1 MCNYEIYKILKLE
14 ISKSLINITEKIGRD
29 INLVQGPGG
38 NISFK
43 SNGFMYI
50 KASGEKMSDAKNKNI
65 FIKTDLIKILSSLE
79 SSDPDPIKNS
89 WEKSSLMRPSI
100 ESTMHA
106 LMPHKYVL
114 HVHCVNTLSWVIQK
128 NYKKKLNIFL
138 KGINW
143 KSVPY
148 KKPGL
153 NLSIEIKKIIKE
165 SNVDVILLENHGIV
179 VGAES
184 AESVFEI
191 VKNISEKL
199 YLSELNKKKI
209 DLEKFN
215 KYLLCKAY
223 KLPKNEYIHRIAF
236 SKIHSLI
243 ATKGD
248 LFPDQTIFLENGLV
262 IINSIEELIILSQ
275 LRANKLP
282 VVLIPNIG
290 ILIPRTFKK
299 VNEDTLVG
307 LSMIVSRLPK
317 DASINYL
324 TKKERNELINWDLE
338 MHRKII
344 NN

>member
-1 MCNYEIYKILKLE
+1 ME
-14 ISKSLINITEKIGRD
+14 ISKSLINVTERVGKD

-65 FIKTDLIKILSSLE
+65 FVKTDLLKIISSIKKN
-79 SSDPDPIKNS
+79 DPDPIKNS
-89 WEKSSLMRPSI
+89 WDKSSKMRPSI

-114 HVHCVNTLSWVIQK
+114 HVHCVNTLSWVIQN
-128 NYKKKLNIFL
+128 NYQKKINTFL

-153 NLSIEIKKIIKE
+153 DLCNEIKKII
-165 SNVDVILLENHGIV
+165 SDSIVDVVLLGNHGLV
-179 VGAES
+179 AGAES
-184 AESVFEI
+184 AENVFEI
-191 VKNISEKL
+191 IKSISEKL
-199 YLSELNKKKI
+199 YLPELNKKAL
-209 DLEKFN
+209 DFEKFN
-215 KYLLCKAY
+215 KYLSCKYY
-223 KLPKNEYIHRIAF
+223 KLPKNDYIHQIAF

-248 LFPDQTIFLENGLV
+248 LFPDQTVFLENGLI
-262 IINSIEELIILSQ
+262 IINSPEELVQLST
-275 LRANKLP
+275 LKVNKLP

-290 ILIPRTFKK
+290 ILIPRTFKEA
-299 VNEDTLVG
+299 NEDTLLG
-307 LSMIVSRLPK
+307 LSMIISRLPK
-317 DASINYL
+317 DASVNYL
-324 TKKERNELINWDLE
+324 TKVERNELINWDLE
-338 MHRKII
+338 IHRKII

>member
-1 MCNYEIYKILKLE
+1 ME
-14 ISKSLINITEKIGRD
+14 ISKSFINITEKIGRD

-43 SNGFMYI
+43 KDGFMYI
-50 KASGEKMSDAKNKNI
+50 KASGERMSDAKNKNI
-65 FIKTDLIKILSSLE
+65 FIKTDLNKILSSLKKN
-79 SSDPDPIKNS
+79 DPDPIKNS

-100 ESTMHA
+100 ETTMHA

-128 NYKKKLNIFL
+128 NYKKNINFIL

-153 NLSIEIKKIIKE
+153 NLSYEIKKIIRE
-165 SNVDVILLENHGIV
+165 SIVDVILLDNHGIV
-179 VGAES
+179 AGAES
-184 AESVFEI
+184 AKNVFEI
-191 VKNISEKL
+191 VKSISEKL
-199 YLSELNKKKI
+199 SLSNLNKKKV
-209 DLEKFN
+209 DLKKFN
-215 KYLLCKAY
+215 KFLSCREY
-223 KLPKNEYIHRIAF
+223 KLPRNESIHQIAF
-236 SKIHSLI
+236 SKTHSLI

-248 LFPDQTIFLENGLV
+248 IFPDQTVFLENGLM
-262 IINSIEELIILSQ
+262 IINSLEELIRLSK
-275 LRANKLP
+275 LSAKKLP

-290 ILIPRTFKK
+290 ILIPRIFKE

-307 LSMIVSRLPK
+307 LSMIISRLPK
-317 DASINYL
+317 NASINYL

-338 MHRKII
+338 IHRKKI

>member
-1 MCNYEIYKILKLE
+1 ME
-14 ISKSLINITEKIGRD
+14 ISKSLIKITEKVGRD

-65 FIKTDLIKILSSLE
+65 FIKTDYNKILSSLKKN
-79 SSDPDPIKNS
+79 DPDPIKNS
-89 WEKSSLMRPSI
+89 WDKTSSMRPSI
-100 ESTMHA
+100 ETTMHA

-128 NYKKKLNIFL
+128 NYQEKINDLL

-153 NLSIEIKKIIKE
+153 DLSNEIKKIIKE
-165 SNVDVILLENHGIV
+165 SQVDVILLGNHGIV
-179 VGAES
+179 AGAES
-184 AESVFEI
+184 AENVFEI
-191 VKNISEKL
+191 IKNISEKL
-199 YLSELNKKKI
+199 YLSELNKKAI

-215 KYLLCKAY
+215 KYLSCREY
-223 KLPKNEYIHRIAF
+223 KLPQNEYIHQIAF
-236 SKIHSLI
+236 SKNHSLI

-248 LFPDQTIFLENGLV
+248 LYPDQTVFLENGLM
-262 IINSIEELIILSQ
+262 IINSLEELIILSKSS
-275 LRANKLP
+275 ANRLP

-290 ILIPRTFKK
+290 ILIPKTFKE

-307 LSMIVSRLPK
+307 LSMVISRLPK
-317 DASINYL
+317 DVSINYL
-324 TKKERNELINWDLE
+324 TKEERNELINWDLE
-338 MHRKII
+338 THRKII
-344 NN
+344 NK

>member
-1 MCNYEIYKILKLE
+1 ME
-14 ISKSLINITEKIGRD
+14 ISKSLIDITEKVGKD
-29 INLVQGPGG
+29 LNLVQGPGG

-43 SNGFMYI
+43 NNGYMYI

-65 FIKTDLIKILSSLE
+65 FVKTDHNKILSSLKHN
-79 SSDPDPIKNS
+79 DPNPIKNC
-89 WEKSSLMRPSI
+89 WDKSSLMRPSI
-100 ESTMHA
+100 ETTMHA

-128 NYKKKLNIFL
+128 NYQEKINIFL

-148 KKPGL
+148 KKPGI
-153 NLSIEIKKIIKE
+153 NLSNEIKKIIRE
-165 SNVDVILLENHGIV
+165 STVDVILLGNHGIV
-179 VGAES
+179 AGAES
-184 AESVFEI
+184 AESVFEVI
-191 VKNISEKL
+191 KSISEKL
-199 YLSELNKKKI
+199 YFCELNKKNI

-215 KYLLCKAY
+215 KFLACREY
-223 KLPKNEYIHRIAF
+223 KLPKNTSIHQIAF

-248 LFPDQTIFLENGLV
+248 LFPDQTIFLENGV
-262 IINSIEELIILSQ
+262 IIINSPEELIQLSKS
-275 LRANKLP
+275 RANKLP
-282 VVLIPNIG
+282 VVLIRDVG
-290 ILIPRTFKK
+290 ILIPRTFKE

-307 LSMIVSRLPK
+307 LSMIISRIPK

-338 MHRKII
+338 IHRKKI

>member
-1 MCNYEIYKILKLE
+1 ME
-14 ISKSLINITEKIGRD
+14 ISKSLINITEKIGLD

-43 SNGFMYI
+43 RDGFMYI

-65 FIKTDLIKILSSLE
+65 FVKTDHNKILASLKKN
-79 SSDPDPIKNS
+79 DPDPIKNS
-89 WEKSSLMRPSI
+89 WEKSSIMRPSI
-100 ESTMHA
+100 ETTMHA

-128 NYKKKLNIFL
+128 NYQNKINIFL

-153 NLSIEIKKIIKE
+153 DLSNEIKKIIRN
-165 SNVDVILLENHGIV
+165 SIVDVILLDNHGIV
-179 VGAES
+179 AGAES
-184 AESVFEI
+184 AENVFEI
-191 VKNISEKL
+191 VKSISKKL
-199 YLSELNKKKI
+199 FLCELNKKVI
-209 DLEKFN
+209 NLEKFN
-215 KYLLCKAY
+215 KYLKCRAY
-223 KLPKNEYIHRIAF
+223 KLPKNEYIHQIAF
-236 SKIHSLI
+236 SRMHSLM

-248 LFPDQTIFLENGLV
+248 IFPDQTVFLENGLI
-262 IINSIEELIILSQ
+262 IINSYEELIILSK
-275 LRANKLP
+275 LKAKKLP

-290 ILIPRTFKK
+290 ILIPSTFKE

-307 LSMIVSRLPK
+307 LSMIISRLPK
-317 DASINYL
+317 NASINYL

-338 MHRKII
+338 IHRKKI

>member
-1 MCNYEIYKILKLE
+1 ME
-14 ISKSLINITEKIGRD
+14 ISESLIDITEKVGSD

-43 SNGFMYI
+43 NNGFMYI

-65 FIKTDLIKILSSLE
+65 FIKTDHNKIISSLKKN
-79 SSDPDPIKNS
+79 DPDPIKNS
-89 WEKSSLMRPSI
+89 WDKSSLMRPSI
-100 ESTMHA
+100 ETSMHA

-114 HVHCVNTLSWVIQK
+114 HVHCVNTISWVIQK
-128 NYKKKLNIFL
+128 NYHKKINIFL

-153 NLSIEIKKIIKE
+153 DLSNEIKKIIRK
-165 SNVDVILLENHGIV
+165 SATDVILLENHGIV
-179 VGAES
+179 AGAES
-184 AESVFEI
+184 AEKVFEI
-191 VKNISEKL
+191 IKFISEKL
-199 YLSELNKKKI
+199 YLSELNKKVI
-209 DLEKFN
+209 DLDKLK
-215 KYLLCKAY
+215 KYLSCREY
-223 KLPKNEYIHRIAF
+223 KLPKNNNIHQIAF

-248 LFPDQTIFLENGLV
+248 LFPDQTVFLENGLM
-262 IINSIEELIILSQ
+262 IINSLKELILLSK

-282 VVLIPNIG
+282 VVLIPNVG
-290 ILIPRTFKK
+290 ILIPRTFKE
-299 VNEDTLVG
+299 VNEDTLLG
-307 LSMIVSRLPK
+307 LSMIISRLPK

-324 TKKERNELINWDLE
+324 TKEERNELINWDLE
-338 MHRKII
+338 IHRKII

>member
-1 MCNYEIYKILKLE
+1 MIYKNSKLE
-14 ISKSLINITEKIGRD
+14 ISKSFINITEKIGRD

-38 NISFK
+38 NISVK

-50 KASGEKMSDAKNKNI
+50 KASGEKMSNAKNKNI
-65 FIKTDLIKILSSLE
+65 FVKTDHNKILSSLE
-79 SSDPDPIKNS
+79 KNEPDPIKNS

-100 ESTMHA
+100 ETTMHA

-128 NYKKKLNIFL
+128 NYQKKINIFL

-153 NLSIEIKKIIKE
+153 NLSHEIKKIIKE
-165 SNVDVILLENHGIV
+165 SIVDVILLENHGIV
-179 VGAES
+179 AGSES
-184 AESVFEI
+184 AENVFEI
-191 VKNISEKL
+191 IKSISEKL
-199 YLSELNKKKI
+199 YISELNKKKI
-209 DLEKFN
+209 DLEKFH
-215 KYLLCKAY
+215 KYLSCSEY
-223 KLPKNEYIHRIAF
+223 KLPKNEYIHQIAF

-248 LFPDQTIFLENGLV
+248 LFPDQTVFLENGLM
-262 IINSIEELIILSQ
+262 IINSVEELIILSK

-282 VVLIPNIG
+282 VVLIPNMG
-290 ILIPRTFKK
+290 IIIPKTFKE

-307 LSMIVSRLPK
+307 LSMIISRLPK

-324 TKKERNELINWDLE
+324 SKKERNELINWDLE
-338 MHRKII
+338 IQRKII